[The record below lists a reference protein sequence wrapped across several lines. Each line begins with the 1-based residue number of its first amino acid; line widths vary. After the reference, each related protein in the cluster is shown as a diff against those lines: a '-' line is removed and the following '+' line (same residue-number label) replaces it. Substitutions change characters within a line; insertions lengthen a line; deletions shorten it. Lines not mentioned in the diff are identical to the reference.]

1 MKTLATL
8 ALAALTFGSVS
19 AQEKE
24 AKLKVLS
31 DIKFSG
37 YIMSQYQYS
46 DKESNK
52 GEKDINSFNIRMVRM
67 ALEGRVAKDF
77 YWKAQLQVNGNTS
90 NLTVAPRMVDA
101 FAEW

>member
-8 ALAALTFGSVS
+8 ALAALAFGSVS

-52 GEKDINSFNIRMVRM
+52 GEKDINSFNIRMVRSKGLL
-67 ALEGRVAKDF
+67 LEGAAAGER
-77 YWKAQLQVNGNTS
+77 QHL
-90 NLTVAPRMVDA
+90 
-101 FAEW
+101 

>member
-1 MKTLATL
+1 MSQQFKTQNSKLKIAEGNNSKLKIQNSKLIMKTLATL

-37 YIMSQYQYS
+37 YIMSQ
-46 DKESNK
+46 
-52 GEKDINSFNIRMVRM
+52 
-67 ALEGRVAKDF
+67 
-77 YWKAQLQVNGNTS
+77 
-90 NLTVAPRMVDA
+90 
-101 FAEW
+101 